1 MSPSNQTLATTR
13 SDDTHKTLA
22 LRARTTTYRGR
33 LTLMQ
38 SCGDRFGA
46 CARRGWPGA
55 GRREGGKEGGNAMGE
70 RKEKRGR
77 GGKAPLN
84 GPPVPP
90 KERRGLCG
98 GGRERP

>member
-55 GRREGGKEGGNAMGE
+55 GRREGDGEGGSAMGE

-77 GGKAPLN
+77 EQGTAKRPTCPAQGE
-84 GPPVPP
+84 
-90 KERRGLCG
+90 ERAQWR
-98 GGRERP
+98 